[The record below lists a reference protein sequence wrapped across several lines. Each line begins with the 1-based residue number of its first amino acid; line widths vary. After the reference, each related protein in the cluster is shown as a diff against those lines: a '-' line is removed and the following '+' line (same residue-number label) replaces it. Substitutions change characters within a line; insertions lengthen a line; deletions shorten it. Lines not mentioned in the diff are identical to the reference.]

1 MGIFRL
7 ILYITAFAVL
17 ALASNLIVTT
27 ISSFSKRVRI
37 PPFVFSFFVV
47 GLLTSVG
54 EIAVAINAVSIHQ
67 PEIFVGSLLGGTL
80 VIFLLV
86 IPLTAILT
94 KGIRIKQH
102 LSLKNLLVVLGII
115 ATPAVFTLDRTVT
128 NMEGFLLI
136 VFYIALFYII
146 RAPRGALTKVEAVF
160 KKESKSLRENTFL
173 RLGMGGLLVFLSSR
187 FIVEQTVVY
196 SDHYHVSTFLVSLV
210 FVAIGMNLPELS
222 LAIHAALGKQAK
234 VEDIAIGDFLGS
246 AAANVVLFGIFTL
259 INNGDVITSSNFT
272 STFLFIALALIG
284 FFAFTRGKHTLT
296 SREGFV
302 LISLYGGFVAVKF
315 IAG

>member
-1 MGIFRL
+1 
-7 ILYITAFAVL
+7 
-17 ALASNLIVTT
+17 
-27 ISSFSKRVRI
+27 
-37 PPFVFSFFVV
+37 
-47 GLLTSVG
+47 
-54 EIAVAINAVSIHQ
+54 
-67 PEIFVGSLLGGTL
+67 
-80 VIFLLV
+80 
-86 IPLTAILT
+86 
-94 KGIRIKQH
+94 
-102 LSLKNLLVVLGII
+102 
-115 ATPAVFTLDRTVT
+115 
-128 NMEGFLLI
+128 
-136 VFYIALFYII
+136 
-146 RAPRGALTKVEAVF
+146 
-160 KKESKSLRENTFL
+160 
-173 RLGMGGLLVFLSSR
+173 MGGLLVFLSSR